1 MQRRL
6 ILSFVGV
13 VIIGLLIAGLGT
25 FLQAGLDRSEH
36 SQEKLLNTARST
48 TAFLSESLLDRR
60 PISREKIRALT
71 ETARINEYGIV
82 VFNPN
87 NNQKTVISELPSGVN
102 ENELDFKSL
111 TERGY
116 LSGTQDGKVWVA
128 AIADKNLENGAIAA
142 VVLSDDLD
150 DPLGEADRWFLL
162 AAIFAI
168 FLAVIVAI
176 WLGKRFSKPIVDAA
190 QTARSLASGDLSA
203 RLPELPPGATEET
216 TDLVRAI
223 NSMAES
229 MERARGVERQF
240 LLSVSHDLRTP
251 MTSIQGYAE
260 AIIDGATNDPKHA
273 GEVILAESRRLDRL
287 VSDLLELARLDARHF
302 KLLIRRIDLSDAAK
316 KSAEGLRISASNLGI
331 DLVVSSSSHPLHID
345 GDIDR
350 VGQVIGNLLENA
362 IRYADSKVVLAVRES
377 ESLVELSVADDGP
390 GIEKEDLPHVFE
402 RLYVSRHQPEERESG
417 SGLGLAIVKEL
428 VTAMEGG
435 VEIISTPGSG
445 TTIKVTCPKK

>member
-176 WLGKRFSKPIVDAA
+176 WFGKRFSKPIVDAA

-203 RLPELPPGATEET
+203 RLSELPPG
-216 TDLVRAI
+216 
-223 NSMAES
+223 
-229 MERARGVERQF
+229 
-240 LLSVSHDLRTP
+240 
-251 MTSIQGYAE
+251 
-260 AIIDGATNDPKHA
+260 
-273 GEVILAESRRLDRL
+273 
-287 VSDLLELARLDARHF
+287 
-302 KLLIRRIDLSDAAK
+302 
-316 KSAEGLRISASNLGI
+316 
-331 DLVVSSSSHPLHID
+331 
-345 GDIDR
+345 
-350 VGQVIGNLLENA
+350 
-362 IRYADSKVVLAVRES
+362 
-377 ESLVELSVADDGP
+377 
-390 GIEKEDLPHVFE
+390 
-402 RLYVSRHQPEERESG
+402 
-417 SGLGLAIVKEL
+417 
-428 VTAMEGG
+428 
-435 VEIISTPGSG
+435 
-445 TTIKVTCPKK
+445 

>member
-1 MQRRL
+1 
-6 ILSFVGV
+6 
-13 VIIGLLIAGLGT
+13 
-25 FLQAGLDRSEH
+25 
-36 SQEKLLNTARST
+36 
-48 TAFLSESLLDRR
+48 
-60 PISREKIRALT
+60 
-71 ETARINEYGIV
+71 
-82 VFNPN
+82 
-87 NNQKTVISELPSGVN
+87 
-102 ENELDFKSL
+102 
-111 TERGY
+111 
-116 LSGTQDGKVWVA
+116 
-128 AIADKNLENGAIAA
+128 
-142 VVLSDDLD
+142 
-150 DPLGEADRWFLL
+150 
-162 AAIFAI
+162 
-168 FLAVIVAI
+168 
-176 WLGKRFSKPIVDAA
+176 
-190 QTARSLASGDLSA
+190 
-203 RLPELPPGATEET
+203 
-216 TDLVRAI
+216 
-223 NSMAES
+223 
-229 MERARGVERQF
+229 
-240 LLSVSHDLRTP
+240 

-428 VTAMEGG
+428 VTAMKGG

-445 TTIKVTCPKK
+445 TTIKVTFPKK